1 MTARRDR
8 ELGLDRPITRRDFVY
23 GSAVLA
29 AGAVAGCR
37 PGDSTASG
45 GSATGASQTAYQ
57 FEVGDDWFGPGG
69 VGDYRDSHGNTPGLV
84 RDAHRIRSGEFSMNR
99 RLMPSTAGRNT
110 TWWWS
115 VAGSGTLGRTPLSP
129 LEPGWALPHSGQPP
143 DLRR

>member
-84 RDAHRIRSGEFSMNR
+84 RDAHRIRSGEFDEPTVNAIDSGEEYDLVVVGGGFWDSR
-99 RLMPSTAGRNT
+99 PHT
-110 TWWWS
+110 TF
-115 VAGSGTLGRTPLSP
+115 A
-129 LEPGWALPHSGQPP
+129 A
-143 DLRR
+143 